1 MAKGISLHIGLNQVD
16 PAQYEGWDG
25 ALTACEFD
33 ANDMQAIAKKRRF
46 STQKLLTKDAT
57 STAVLAGIA
66 AAAKKLAKG
75 DLFLLTYSGHG
86 GQVRD
91 TNGDDTDGR
100 DETWVLFDRQLVD
113 DELYAAFG
121 RFKAGVRIFVLSDS
135 CHSGTVVRA
144 MPAFLSGGP
153 RVRLM
158 PPDVG
163 AKVEAAHKSTYRAIQ
178 KANPPAAQ
186 AKVKASVLLVSG
198 CMDNQLSRD
207 GDRNGLFT
215 ENLRTVWKNGKFKG
229 SHRRFRDAIAA
240 RMPADQTPNFYRA
253 GVRST
258 AFEAQSPFTI

>member
-1 MAKGISLHIGLNQVD
+1 MAKGMSLHIGLNRVD

-25 ALTACEFD
+25 TLTACELD

-46 STQKLLTKDAT
+46 TTQKLLTEHAT
-57 STAVLAGIA
+57 STAVLAAIG

-91 TNGDDTDGR
+91 TNGDDEDGR

-113 DELYAAFG
+113 DELFAAFG
-121 RFKAGVRIFVLSDS
+121 RFKSGVRIFVLSDS
-135 CHSGTVVRA
+135 CHSGTVVRG
-144 MPAFLSGGP
+144 MPAFLAGGP
-153 RVRLM
+153 RVKFM
-158 PPDVG
+158 PPNVG
-163 AKVEAAHKSTYRAIQ
+163 AKVEAAHKAMYRAIQ

-186 AKVKASVLLVSG
+186 AKVKASLLLISG

-215 ENLRTVWKNGKFKG
+215 ENLRAVWKSGKFKG
-229 SHRRFRDAIAA
+229 SYKRFRDQIAA
-240 RMPADQTPNFYRA
+240 RMPPDQTPNYYRA
-253 GVRST
+253 GVRSPT
-258 AFEAQSPFTI
+258 FEAQQPFAI